1 MQTQDR
7 LTTSQNIKT
16 EIKPYNRQDWKRGY
30 ESQTQ
35 ETDYWIE
42 NIEGQIPPE
51 LNGTLFR
58 NGPGLSDVNGQPI
71 AHPFDGDG
79 MIVKIAFKN
88 GRAYFSNRFVRTEG
102 FVKEQA
108 AGKILYRGVFGTQKP
123 GGWLA
128 NLFDLKLKNIAN
140 TNIIYWGNKL
150 LALWEAEGPHRLD
163 PNTLETLGIDDLGGI
178 LQPGE
183 PFAAHPRFD
192 PSCAMDGGAPCWVN
206 FSVKAGPSTT
216 ITIYEFNPNGKL
228 LRRQAH
234 SLPGFAFLHDMAITE
249 NYCIFFQNPVSFN
262 PLKFILGWSSAGE
275 CIQFNREAKT
285 KVILIPRNGQ
295 GEVKILET
303 EPCFVF
309 HHGNAWE
316 EGDRLF
322 IDSICYDS
330 YPSLDPDIDF
340 REVDFEQ
347 YPPGQLWRFQANLET
362 SQVEHQ
368 VEHQILTTRACEFPQ
383 INPNNV
389 GRSYRY
395 LYIGTTHNHSGN
407 APFQAIL
414 KLDQKTGEQQVWSA
428 APRGFVGE
436 PVFVPRPGSSKEDDG
451 WLLVL
456 VYDAAHHRSDLV
468 ILDARN
474 LHKEP
479 VARLHLNYHIP
490 YGLHGNFTS
499 EYFGPLD

>member
-7 LTTSQNIKT
+7 LTKT
-16 EIKPYNRQDWKRGY
+16 QSRNRETLSYDREDWKRGY
-30 ESQTQ
+30 ESQRQ
-35 ETDYWIE
+35 ETDYWIT
-42 NIEGQIPPE
+42 NIEGKIPPE
-51 LNGTLFR
+51 LTGTLFR
-58 NGPGLSDVNGQPI
+58 NGPGLLDINGQPI

-88 GRAYFSNRFVRTEG
+88 GQAYFSNRFVRTEG
-102 FVKEQA
+102 FLKEQA

-128 NLFDLKLKNIAN
+128 NLFDLKIKNIAN
-140 TNIIYWGNKL
+140 TNVIYWGKKL
-150 LALWEAEGPHRLD
+150 LALWEAEKPHRLD
-163 PNTLETLGIDDLGGI
+163 PNTLETWGIDDLEGI

-192 PSCAMDGGAPCWVN
+192 PSCAMDGGAPCLVN
-206 FSVKAGPSTT
+206 FSVKTGPSTT
-216 ITIYEFNPNGKL
+216 ITIYEFNPDGKL
-228 LRRQAH
+228 LRRHAH

-249 NYCIFFQNPVSFN
+249 NYCIFFQNPVIFH

-275 CIQFNREAKT
+275 CIQFNPEAKT
-285 KVILIPRNGQ
+285 QVILIPRYGQ
-295 GEVKILET
+295 GEVKILST

-316 EGDRLF
+316 AGDRLF
-322 IDSICYDS
+322 IDSICYAS
-330 YPSLDPDIDF
+330 YPSVDPNIDF
-340 REVDFEQ
+340 REVDFDQ
-347 YPPGQLWRFQANLET
+347 YPPGQLWRFQVNLET
-362 SQVEHQ
+362 SQID
-368 VEHQILTTRACEFPQ
+368 HQILSTRSCEFPQ
-383 INPNNV
+383 LNPNYV

-395 LYIGTTHNHSGN
+395 LYMGTTHHHTGN

-436 PVFVPRPGSSKEDDG
+436 PVFVPRPGNSAELAEDDG

-474 LHKEP
+474 LSQEP
-479 VARLHLNYHIP
+479 LARLHLNYHIP
-490 YGLHGNFTS
+490 YGLHGNFTW